1 MIRSNIKRFLK
12 EPLFH
17 FLLIGFALFLL
28 YDVKQGQESIEPNQI
43 LVSAKQTQQ
52 LVARFKLTKLRPPSK
67 QEQQALIEDYVRDE
81 VFYREAIAMGL
92 DQNDP
97 QLRKQMRMKLEYFL
111 EELSTDTLTDEFL
124 RNYLKQHPEKFQ
136 TDAQYTFQQLYINPD
151 NHPTPLAEANDIL
164 YRLKNG
170 EDPNTLGDR
179 TLLEPHFL
187 SFTSRE
193 IENYFGNEFSTQ
205 INQLNTQEW
214 SGPISSSYG
223 LHLIKID
230 NKLESYLPEFSDIR
244 KDIEREYTV
253 QRRSEQKD
261 QAYQLMRSR
270 YQVVVEPLAGETF
283 FDVSSQR

>member
-43 LVSAKQTQQ
+43 FVSAKQTQQ
-52 LVARFKLTKLRPPSK
+52 LAARFKLTKLRPPSK

-151 NHPTPLAEANDIL
+151 NHPNPLAAANDIL

-170 EDPNTLGDR
+170 EDPNNLGDR

-193 IENYFGNEFSTQ
+193 IDNYFGNEFSTQ

-230 NKLESYLPEFSDIR
+230 NKLESYLPDFSDIR

-270 YQVVVEPLAGETF
+270 YQVVVEPVAGETS